1 MILSIEPL
9 EGLRYLSYLSKSGAL
24 ISSSHPVVNIPN
36 YPELDVLLKTIRSLP
51 KSVLLDGEGLA
62 RRAGSILATN
72 MVMVGAS
79 SRFLPVKPET
89 IERFIRKIFG
99 GKGERVV
106 ESNLRAFRAGREAAA
121 VA

>member
-1 MILSIEPL
+1 
-9 EGLRYLSYLSKSGAL
+9 L